1 MLGVYSRHAGR
12 ASGVARALVPPQD
25 RGLYPLFEQVSAN
38 IVTGVCLFREVAGD
52 LTLVRT
58 GVEQLKELEHEGDRL
73 THVTLDKLNTSFITP
88 FDRED
93 IHTLATRLDDI
104 LDATDAAG
112 QRLVVYRITEVPP
125 EFLTLAD
132 LLVESAKEVQTAVRA
147 LPNRKKRKEAIA
159 SCVEINRLE
168 NEADVVHREALGDL
182 FANSHDAVAV
192 VKLKDLFSF
201 LEEATDR
208 CEDVANVIES
218 IIIKGS

>member
-1 MLGVYSRHAGR
+1 QA
-12 ASGVARALVPPQD
+12 
-25 RGLYPLFEQVSAN
+25 SAN
-38 IVTGVCLFREVAGD
+38 IVKGVCLFREVAGD
-52 LTLVRT
+52 LTSVRA

-73 THVTLDKLNTSFITP
+73 THLTLDKLNTTFITP

-112 QRLVVYRITEVPP
+112 QRLVVYRITKVPP
-125 EFLTLAD
+125 KFLELAD
-132 LLVESAKEVQTAVRA
+132 LLVESAKEVQKAVLA
-147 LPNRKKRKEAIA
+147 LPDRKKLTSAIT

-168 NEADVVHREALGDL
+168 NEADVVLREALGDL
-182 FANSHDAVAV
+182 FDNAHDAIEV

-208 CEDVANVIES
+208 CEDVANVIET
-218 IIIKGS
+218 IIMKGS

>member
-1 MLGVYSRHAGR
+1 VRWFLPKTENFTA
-12 ASGVARALVPPQD
+12 
-25 RGLYPLFEQVSAN
+25 LFEKSSAN
-38 IVTGVCLFREVAGD
+38 IVEGVTLFRALAGD
-52 LTLVRT
+52 LTSVAT
-58 GVEQLKELEHEGDRL
+58 GIEKLKDLEHEGDRI
-73 THVTLDKLNTSFITP
+73 THETLDKLNTTFITP

-132 LLVESAKEVQTAVRA
+132 LLVESAKEVQTAVLA
-147 LPNRKKRKEAIA
+147 LPNRKKREEAIA

-168 NEADVVHREALGDL
+168 NEADVVLREALADL
-182 FANSHDAVAV
+182 FHNAHDAIEV

-201 LEEATDR
+201 LEDATDR
-208 CEDVANVIES
+208 CEDVANVIET
-218 IIIKGS
+218 IIMKGT

>member
-1 MLGVYSRHAGR
+1 VRWFL
-12 ASGVARALVPPQD
+12 PKTED
-25 RGLYPLFEQVSAN
+25 FITLFDKASAN
-38 IVTGVCLFREVAGD
+38 IVEAVCLFREVAGD
-52 LTLVRT
+52 LTRVAT
-58 GVEQLKELEHEGDRL
+58 GIEKLKDLEHQGDRI
-73 THVTLDKLNTSFITP
+73 THETLDKLNTTFITP

-112 QRLVVYRITEVPP
+112 QRLIVYRITKVPP
-125 EFLTLAD
+125 KFLELAD
-132 LLVESAKEVQTAVRA
+132 LLVESAKEVQKAVLA
-147 LPNRKKRKEAIA
+147 LPDRKKLTAAIT

-168 NEADVVHREALGDL
+168 NEADVVHREALAEL
-182 FANSHDAVAV
+182 FDNAHDAIEV

-208 CEDVANVIES
+208 CEDVANVIET